1 MVNSQKISDH
11 FKAPKKRFEGDL
23 AFSHKIHVS
32 LDLLQVDLFIYLNL
46 VDEGE
51 LIVRDVHYELSRN
64 IDQLGMI
71 DLYFQMIEGRALES
85 LDRVTSREFDHFLRD
100 DSKIGIF
107 EYYDDIFY
115 EILGIG
121 EQILKTLKPKDT
133 SERLFDGGEEEFFDL
148 SFSSQV
154 EIFEEFF
161 SDTVY
166 KHPMFHSIEY
176 DVLDINLYQ
185 VVISV
190 SELSEDL
197 DFYLKTQVQDR
208 LGLVKTEVVL
218 LQRKEVEIS

>member
-11 FKAPKKRFEGDL
+11 FKAPKKCFEGDL
-23 AFSHKIHVS
+23 EFSHKIHVS

-148 SFSSQV
+148 SFSSQI

-218 LQRKEVEIS
+218 LQRKEVEN